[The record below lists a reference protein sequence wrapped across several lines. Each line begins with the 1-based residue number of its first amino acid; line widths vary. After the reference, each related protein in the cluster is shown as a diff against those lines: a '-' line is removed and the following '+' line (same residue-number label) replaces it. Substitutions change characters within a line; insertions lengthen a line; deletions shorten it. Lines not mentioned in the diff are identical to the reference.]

1 MGLFKISKKIKK
13 DKNFILETYNTKR
26 AHDEMIWKSGGGLW
40 NTLQSAIND
49 LDEYIDIVEEL
60 KITIDNKN
68 KEIFFMEKKIVE
80 LSTNYEYKDEAIH
93 IKINYSLLKHK
104 IMKYLFFKYFFI
116 IMNKFLFFL
125 SLLQQSN

>member
-1 MGLFKISKKIKK
+1 MFLFKISKKIKK

-104 IMKYLFFKYFFI
+104 IMKSLFFKYFSI